1 MPLHCRFF
9 RWFFKE
15 YHGFHDMPSWTQSY
29 EGVVVKVV
37 ITGWFLVFFTLPPA
51 DGSILLESK
60 IVLIFFVEH
69 DLDFPKLQQLFKNI
83 YKIKSYISKCASKN
97 IFRDSFWKISKFYK
111 DSSQKSIFEILTFV
125 KNPYRILRFSKNFQ
139 KVQDFQ

>member
-1 MPLHCRFF
+1 MQFGTKWDPILSRSNCVFGISTTIDYIWR
-9 RWFFKE
+9 RGCKE
-15 YHGFHDMPSWTQSY
+15 CNNWMVFG
-29 EGVVVKVV
+29 
-37 ITGWFLVFFTLPPA
+37 IFLRYPRPMVPFCSNP
-51 DGSILLESK
+51 K

-111 DSSQKSIFEILTFV
+111 DSSQKSIFQILTFV

-139 KVQDFQ
+139 KV